1 MHQFAICFSVQ
12 EAYGLE
18 AADFKEIVSNAVD
31 LAFTNEQTKE
41 IVRDRIRA
49 KLSNLE

>member
-1 MHQFAICFSVQ
+1 MYNFTVQ

-18 AADFKEIVSNAVD
+18 ATQFTEIVTNAVD
-31 LAFTNEQTKE
+31 LAFTNEETKT

-49 KLSNLE
+49 KLSNLG